1 MGQTLR
7 CVYQTRPRSRR
18 STYTALR
25 PAALALAASLLL
37 TLEGLLVR
45 LLIAL
50 LADAWI
56 TRQLA

>member
-1 MGQTLR
+1 
-7 CVYQTRPRSRR
+7 
-18 STYTALR
+18 
-25 PAALALAASLLL
+25 LAASLLL